1 MDESP
6 SDLVK
11 KLKEHAKELRKERNQ
26 NKKDL
31 RNAIRRNK
39 RLREKA
45 NNLCDNDLV
54 DILRM
59 RATKKGE
66 KDPSIPESS
75 EDPQAGS
82 ASCSGTRTPSP
93 TRNSSASSVQ
103 SMETPPKQLRLSSA
117 NEQEDAEANEK

>member
-45 NNLCDNDLV
+45 KNLCDNDLV

-59 RATKKGE
+59 RATKKVKRTQVSLGA
-66 KDPSIPESS
+66 
-75 EDPQAGS
+75 Q
-82 ASCSGTRTPSP
+82 RTPKLGQPVAVEPEHQVPLEIHQPVLCSP
-93 TRNSSASSVQ
+93 WRLLQNSCV
-103 SMETPPKQLRLSSA
+103 
-117 NEQEDAEANEK
+117 